1 MQEPRDERHG
11 ETRAG
16 AINQEELGLVR
27 EYGAETTHQGLK
39 CAEDAAHIGLTNLKM
54 IYRY

>member
-1 MQEPRDERHG
+1 MQQPRDQRHG

-27 EYGAETTHQGLK
+27 EYGAETTYQGLK
-39 CAEDAAHIGLTNLKM
+39 CAQDAAHIGLTNLKM
-54 IYRY
+54 INR